1 MLVKCYCIFSF
12 VYFACEADYMYIY
25 VQNGEF
31 SFILVSE
38 ADAVDTFEYNRG
50 VELNFALKQK
60 GNGVV
65 IA

>member
-1 MLVKCYCIFSF
+1 MLTENKI
-12 VYFACEADYMYIY
+12 
-25 VQNGEF
+25 QNGEF